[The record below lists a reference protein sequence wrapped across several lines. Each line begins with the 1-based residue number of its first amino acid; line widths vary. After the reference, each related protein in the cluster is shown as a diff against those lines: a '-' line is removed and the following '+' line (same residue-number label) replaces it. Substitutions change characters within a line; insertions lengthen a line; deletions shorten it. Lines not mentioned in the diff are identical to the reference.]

1 MARWGGEGWW
11 SGALFGYKVNAGS
24 NFVGGGRENRGEK
37 GDTVKGREAIV

>member
-11 SGALFGYKVNAGS
+11 SGAWFGYKVNAGS